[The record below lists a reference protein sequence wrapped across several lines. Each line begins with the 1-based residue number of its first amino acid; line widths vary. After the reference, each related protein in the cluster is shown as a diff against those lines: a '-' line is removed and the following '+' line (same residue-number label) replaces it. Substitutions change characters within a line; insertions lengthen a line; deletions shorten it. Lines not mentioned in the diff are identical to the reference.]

1 MATAAPYG
9 VPPTSGG
16 VAVPSGEAAP
26 AVPQTLTGFRIG
38 ITSDRRSEDLISAF
52 QRRGAEVMH
61 APALRIVALTESVT
75 LHQDTRRV
83 IDAAPDFAIITT
95 AYGMRRWFEA
105 ADAYGLGTE
114 LFETLEGASILV
126 RGPKARGAVRAAGLD
141 DDGSAEDERTATVVD
156 MLLTRDVSG
165 KTVALQQHGAS
176 DDSQI
181 HRLQAAG
188 ATVVTVLP
196 YTWTKPDEDS
206 DLLRMIDAVI
216 ERQLDLITF
225 TAAPAVEAFL
235 SVARQYGRSEALVT
249 ALRGDVV
256 SVAVGAVT
264 AGPLYDAGLSPIIPS
279 RWRLGAM
286 IKLVCDHLEE
296 HQTLR
301 ITTRHGPVEMRGSE
315 VRLPQVTDEAVRL
328 PPGPLSLM
336 RALVKAEGAVLSR
349 EHLMQVLGQCDSE
362 HALEM
367 WVSRLRKSLP
377 VSGLVSTVVKRG
389 YRITV

>member
-1 MATAAPYG
+1 MSTASSSTASMPAG
-9 VPPTSGG
+9 P
-16 VAVPSGEAAP
+16 AGEAA
-26 AVPQTLTGFRIG
+26 ASVPQTLAGFRIG
-38 ITSDRRSEDLISAF
+38 VTSDRRSEDLICAF
-52 QRRGAEVMH
+52 RRRGAEVMH

-75 LHQDTRRV
+75 LQQDTRRV
-83 IDAAPDFAIITT
+83 IEAAPDFAIITT
-95 AYGMRRWFEA
+95 AYGMRRWSEA
-105 ADAYGLGTE
+105 ADTYGLGTE
-114 LFETLEGASILV
+114 LFETLEQATILV

-156 MLLTRDVSG
+156 MLLTRDVRG
-165 KTVALQQHGAS
+165 KSVALQQHGAS

-216 ERQLDLITF
+216 ERQLDLVTF

-235 SVARQYGRSEALVT
+235 SVARQYGRFEALVA

-301 ITTRHGPVEMRGSE
+301 ISTRHGPVEMRGSE
-315 VRLPQVTDEAVRL
+315 VRVPQVTDEPVRL

-349 EHLMQVLGQCDSE
+349 EHLMQLLSQCDSE

-389 YRITV
+389 YRLAV

>member
-1 MATAAPYG
+1 MTALSPND
-9 VPPTSGG
+9 TISG
-16 VAVPSGEAAP
+16 
-26 AVPQTLTGFRIG
+26 VPQTLAGFRIG
-38 ITSDRRSEDLISAF
+38 ITSDRRSEDLICAF

-75 LHQDTRRV
+75 LQQDTRRV

-95 AYGMRRWFEA
+95 AYGMRRWAEA
-105 ADAYGLGTE
+105 ADAYGLGHE
-114 LFETLEGASILV
+114 LFETLEKATILV

-141 DDGSAEDERTATVVD
+141 DDGAAEDERTATVVD
-156 MLLTRDVSG
+156 MLLTRDVAG

-181 HRLQAAG
+181 ERMQAAG
-188 ATVVTVLP
+188 ATVVSVLP

-216 ERQLDLITF
+216 DRQLDLVTF

-235 SVARQYGRSEALVT
+235 SVARQYGRAEPLVEAL
-249 ALRGDVV
+249 RSDVV
-256 SVAVGAVT
+256 CAAVGDVT

-296 HQTLR
+296 HQTLH
-301 ITTRHGPVEMRGSE
+301 ITTRHGLVEVRGSE
-315 VRLPQVTDEAVRL
+315 VRLPAASDDPIRL
-328 PPGPLSLM
+328 PPGPLSLL

-349 EHLMQVLGQCDSE
+349 EHLMQVLSQCDSE

-377 VSGLVSTVVKRG
+377 VSGLISTVVKRG
-389 YRITV
+389 YRLTV

>member
-1 MATAAPYG
+1 MT
-9 VPPTSGG
+9 VLTSPD
-16 VAVPSGEAAP
+16 PSTQ
-26 AVPQTLTGFRIG
+26 VPQTLAGFRIG
-38 ITSDRRSEDLISAF
+38 ITSDRRSEDLICAF

-75 LHQDTRRV
+75 LQRDTRHV
-83 IDAAPDFAIITT
+83 IEAAPDFAIITT
-95 AYGMRRWFEA
+95 AYGMRRWAEA

-114 LFETLEGASILV
+114 LFETLDRAVILV

-141 DDGSAEDERTATVVD
+141 DDGAAEDERTATVVD
-156 MLLTRDVSG
+156 MLLARDVAG

-181 HRLQAAG
+181 ERIQAAG
-188 ATVVTVLP
+188 ATVVSVLP

-206 DLLRMIDAVI
+206 DLLRMVDAVI
-216 ERQLDLITF
+216 DRQLDLVTF

-235 SVARQYGRSEALVT
+235 SVARQYNRSEALVE
-249 ALRGDVV
+249 ALRSDVV
-256 SVAVGAVT
+256 CAAVGAVT

-296 HQTLR
+296 HHTLR
-301 ITTRHGPVEMRGSE
+301 ITTRHGLVELRGSE
-315 VRLPQVTDEAVRL
+315 VRLPAVSDDPVRL
-328 PPGPLSLM
+328 PPGPLSLL

-377 VSGLVSTVVKRG
+377 VPGLVSTVVKRG
-389 YRITV
+389 YRLTV

>member
-1 MATAAPYG
+1 MTALSPLDT
-9 VPPTSGG
+9 VSG
-16 VAVPSGEAAP
+16 
-26 AVPQTLTGFRIG
+26 VPQTLAGFRIG
-38 ITSDRRSEDLISAF
+38 ITSDRRSEDLICAF

-75 LHQDTRRV
+75 LQQDTRRV

-95 AYGMRRWFEA
+95 AYGMRRWAEA
-105 ADAYGLGTE
+105 ADAYGLGNE
-114 LFETLEGASILV
+114 LFETLEKARILV

-141 DDGSAEDERTATVVD
+141 DDGAAEDERTATVVD
-156 MLLTRDVSG
+156 MLLTRDVAG

-181 HRLQAAG
+181 ERMQAAG
-188 ATVVTVLP
+188 ATVVSVLP

-216 ERQLDLITF
+216 DRQLDLVTF

-235 SVARQYGRSEALVT
+235 SVARQYGRAEPLVEAL
-249 ALRGDVV
+249 RSDVV
-256 SVAVGAVT
+256 CAAVGDVT

-301 ITTRHGPVEMRGSE
+301 ITTRHGLVEVRGSE
-315 VRLPQVTDEAVRL
+315 VRLPAATEDPIRL
-328 PPGPLSLM
+328 PPGPLSLL

-349 EHLMQVLGQCDSE
+349 EHLMQVLSQCDSE

-389 YRITV
+389 YRLTV

>member
-1 MATAAPYG
+1 MTALSPND
-9 VPPTSGG
+9 TISG
-16 VAVPSGEAAP
+16 
-26 AVPQTLTGFRIG
+26 VPQTLAGFRIG
-38 ITSDRRSEDLISAF
+38 ITSDRRSEDLICAF

-61 APALRIVALTESVT
+61 APALRIVALSESVT
-75 LHQDTRRV
+75 LQQDTRRV

-95 AYGMRRWFEA
+95 AYGMRRWAEA
-105 ADAYGLGTE
+105 ADAYGLGHE
-114 LFETLEGASILV
+114 LFETLEKATILV

-141 DDGSAEDERTATVVD
+141 DDGAAEDERTATVVD
-156 MLLTRDVSG
+156 MLLTRDVAG

-181 HRLQAAG
+181 ERMQAAG
-188 ATVVTVLP
+188 ATVVSVLP

-216 ERQLDLITF
+216 DRQLDLVTF

-235 SVARQYGRSEALVT
+235 SVARQYGRAEPLVEAL
-249 ALRGDVV
+249 RSDVV
-256 SVAVGAVT
+256 CAAVGDVT

-296 HQTLR
+296 HQTLH
-301 ITTRHGPVEMRGSE
+301 ITTRHGLVEVRGSE
-315 VRLPQVTDEAVRL
+315 VRLPAASDDPIRL
-328 PPGPLSLM
+328 PPGPLSLL

-349 EHLMQVLGQCDSE
+349 EHLMQVLSQCDSE

-377 VSGLVSTVVKRG
+377 VSGLISTVVKRG
-389 YRITV
+389 YRLTV